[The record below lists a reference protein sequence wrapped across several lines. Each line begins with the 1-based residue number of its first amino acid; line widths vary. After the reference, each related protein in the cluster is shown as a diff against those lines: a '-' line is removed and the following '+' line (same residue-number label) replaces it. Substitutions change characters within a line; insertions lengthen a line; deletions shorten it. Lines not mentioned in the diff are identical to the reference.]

1 MPDCVAATAYLF
13 ADDIKLYKEIR
24 LPEDSN
30 SLQRDLDSL
39 QEWSNTWLLKFH
51 PNKCKVMTVSNKTN
65 TIRRYHLYNSTGK
78 EVEPEKSEGEKDI
91 GVLVDDQLTFSQ
103 DIFNSRRTR

>member
-1 MPDCVAATAYLF
+1 
-13 ADDIKLYKEIR
+13 
-24 LPEDSN
+24 
-30 SLQRDLDSL
+30 
-39 QEWSNTWLLKFH
+39 
-51 PNKCKVMTVSNKTN
+51 MTVSNKTN

>member
-1 MPDCVAATAYLF
+1 MSPTVDGDHTAS
-13 ADDIKLYKEIR
+13 A
-24 LPEDSN
+24 
-30 SLQRDLDSL
+30 
-39 QEWSNTWLLKFH
+39 
-51 PNKCKVMTVSNKTN
+51 N